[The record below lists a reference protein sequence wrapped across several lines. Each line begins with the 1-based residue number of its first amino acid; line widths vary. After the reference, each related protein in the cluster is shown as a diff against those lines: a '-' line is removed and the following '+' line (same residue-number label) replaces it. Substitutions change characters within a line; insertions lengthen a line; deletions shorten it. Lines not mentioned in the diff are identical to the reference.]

1 MKSKNKIITAVLLA
15 AGTAAGTALINKYIK
30 VSATSKK
37 LLSHPE
43 PSIYKWRLGD
53 IYYTKTGTGK
63 PLLLIH
69 DLTHA
74 SSGCEW
80 DNLIPFLKDN
90 YTIYT
95 IDLLGCGRSEKP
107 NLTYTNFLYVQLLN
121 DFIKSEIGRRT
132 NVIATGSSSSLVTMA
147 CSYNPDLFEQ
157 LMFINPESFTS
168 CSQIP
173 GKSAKL
179 YKFLIDLPI
188 AGTLLYHIASARSH
202 MEEAFS
208 SCYFYNSFDVTPF
221 YVDKYMESAH
231 LGDSPKSVYSSVI
244 CNYTKC
250 RISPALEKIDNSIY
264 ILGGGEEP
272 DIDQIIQEYTLCNPA
287 IEASK
292 IPETK
297 HLPHL
302 EKPQEVYK
310 LVNMFFH

>member
-132 NVIATGSSSSLVTMA
+132 NDRHRKL
-147 CSYNPDLFEQ
+147 LFPGDHGLQ
-157 LMFINPESFTS
+157 L
-168 CSQIP
+168 
-173 GKSAKL
+173 
-179 YKFLIDLPI
+179 
-188 AGTLLYHIASARSH
+188 
-202 MEEAFS
+202 
-208 SCYFYNSFDVTPF
+208 
-221 YVDKYMESAH
+221 
-231 LGDSPKSVYSSVI
+231 
-244 CNYTKC
+244 
-250 RISPALEKIDNSIY
+250 
-264 ILGGGEEP
+264 
-272 DIDQIIQEYTLCNPA
+272 
-287 IEASK
+287 
-292 IPETK
+292 
-297 HLPHL
+297 
-302 EKPQEVYK
+302 
-310 LVNMFFH
+310 